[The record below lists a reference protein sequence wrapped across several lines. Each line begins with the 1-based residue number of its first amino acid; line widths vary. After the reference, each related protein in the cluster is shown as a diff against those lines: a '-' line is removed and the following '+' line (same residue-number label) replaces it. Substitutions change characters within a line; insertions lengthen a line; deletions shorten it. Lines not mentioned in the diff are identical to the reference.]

1 MVPALLKVNDILQLL
16 LKRRGHIE
24 THLNNQIWNMQ
35 SAEMRSKTLLDA
47 YSVFLED
54 ENKYKEKNCIMDIN
68 YDTD

>member
-47 YSVFLED
+47 YNVFLED
-54 ENKYKEKNCIMDIN
+54 ENKYQEKNCIMDIN

>member
-1 MVPALLKVNDILQLL
+1 
-16 LKRRGHIE
+16 
-24 THLNNQIWNMQ
+24 MQ

-54 ENKYKEKNCIMDIN
+54 ENKYQEKNCIMDIN